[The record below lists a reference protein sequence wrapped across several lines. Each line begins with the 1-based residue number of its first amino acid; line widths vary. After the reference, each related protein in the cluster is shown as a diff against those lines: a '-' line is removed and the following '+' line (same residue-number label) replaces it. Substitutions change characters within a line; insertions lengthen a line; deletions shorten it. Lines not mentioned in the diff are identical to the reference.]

1 MEIELYENRS
11 EVCNGSAAA
20 GSLPGGT
27 ASEGSAAVGIAVVLI
42 AQPKEGLARLRGL
55 VLDSVPSP
63 HSRRAYAKALDDF
76 LSWYLQFPRGPL
88 SKALVQAYRSELD
101 RLGLAS
107 STINVRLAAIRKLA
121 AEAADNGL
129 LDPVLAA
136 GIARVKGAKQLGVR
150 AGNWLTREE
159 ARLLLLAPDAATLKG
174 KRDRAMLGV
183 LIGCGLRRAEL
194 AALTIDH
201 LQQREARWVWI
212 DLVGKGSRLRSVPVP
227 DWVKMLLDDW
237 IAASGIRDGK
247 LFRAVDKADRAW
259 GSGITEKVVWWT
271 VLAYAKPLGFANLAP
286 HDLRRTCAKL
296 CRASGGELEQI
307 QLLLGHVSIQTT
319 ERYLGT
325 RQNLAQA
332 VNDNLGIAL

>member
-1 MEIELYENRS
+1 MVALSGQEYFQSGADVIYT
-11 EVCNGSAAA
+11 SALHKGLNMA
-20 GSLPGGT
+20 
-27 ASEGSAAVGIAVVLI
+27 LI
-42 AQPKEGLARLRGL
+42 VHPEDQLARLRGL
-55 VLDSVPSP
+55 VLDSVQSP

-76 LSWYLQFPRGPL
+76 LSWYLKVPRGPL
-88 SKALVQAYRSELD
+88 SKALVQNYRAELD

-121 AEAADNGL
+121 SEAADNGL

-150 AGNWLTREE
+150 AGNWLTSGE
-159 ARLLLLAPDAATLKG
+159 ARLLLIAPDVQTLKG
-174 KRDRAMLGV
+174 KRDRALLGV

-194 AALTIDH
+194 VALTIDH
-201 LQQREARWVWI
+201 LQQREGRWVWI

-227 DWVKMLLDDW
+227 NWVKVLLDQW

-247 LFRAVDKADRAW
+247 VFRAVDKAGRTW

-271 VLAYAKPLGFANLAP
+271 VLEYAKPLGFAHLAP

>member
-1 MEIELYENRS
+1 M
-11 EVCNGSAAA
+11 
-20 GSLPGGT
+20 
-27 ASEGSAAVGIAVVLI
+27 LI
-42 AQPKEGLARLRGL
+42 AYSHDGLSKLRAL
-55 VLDSVPSP
+55 VLDSVQSP

-76 LSWYLQFPRGPL
+76 LGWYLETPRGPF
-88 SKALVQAYRSELD
+88 SKAVVQNYRSELD
-101 RLGLAS
+101 RLGLSS

-121 AEAADNGL
+121 SEAADNGL

-159 ARLLLLAPDAATLKG
+159 ARLLLMAPDEAALKG
-174 KRDRAMLGV
+174 KRDRALLAV

-194 AALTIDH
+194 VALTIDH
-201 LQQREARWVWI
+201 LQQREGRWVWI
-212 DLVGKGSRLRSVPVP
+212 DLVGKGSRLRTVPVP
-227 DWVKMLLDDW
+227 NWVKMLLDAW
-237 IAASGIRDGK
+237 IVTSGIRDGK
-247 LFRAVDKADRAW
+247 VFRAVDKAGRAW
-259 GSGITEKVVWWT
+259 GAGITEKVVWWI
-271 VLAYAKPLGFANLAP
+271 VLEYAKPLGFAHLAP

>member
-1 MEIELYENRS
+1 M
-11 EVCNGSAAA
+11 
-20 GSLPGGT
+20 
-27 ASEGSAAVGIAVVLI
+27 LI
-42 AQPKEGLARLRGL
+42 AHSQDPLARLRGL

-63 HSRRAYAKALDDF
+63 HSRRAYARALDEF
-76 LSWYLQFPRGPL
+76 LSWYFDKPRGLL
-88 SKALVQAYRSELD
+88 SKAVVQAYRAELD

-121 AEAADNGL
+121 SEAADNGL

-136 GIARVKGAKQLGVR
+136 GITRVKGAKQLGVR

-159 ARLLLLAPDAATLKG
+159 AHLLLRAPAAATLKG
-174 KRDRAMLGV
+174 KRDRALLGV

-194 AALTIDH
+194 VALTVDH
-201 LQQREARWVWI
+201 LQQREGRWVWI

-227 DWVKMLLDDW
+227 AWVKSLLDDW
-237 IAASGIRDGK
+237 IIASGIQDGK
-247 LFRAVDKADRAW
+247 VFRAVDKVDRAW

-271 VLAYAKPLGFANLAP
+271 VLEYAKPLGFAKLAP

-296 CRASGGELEQI
+296 CRSSGGDLEQI
-307 QLLLGHVSIQTT
+307 QLLLGHMSIQTT

-325 RQNLAQA
+325 RQNLAKA
-332 VNDNLGIAL
+332 VNDNLGIVL

>member
-1 MEIELYENRS
+1 
-11 EVCNGSAAA
+11 
-20 GSLPGGT
+20 
-27 ASEGSAAVGIAVVLI
+27 VLI
-42 AQPKEGLARLRGL
+42 AHVHDPLARLRGL
-55 VLDSVPSP
+55 VLDSVLSP

-76 LSWYLQFPRGPL
+76 LSWYLETPRGPL
-88 SKALVQAYRSELD
+88 SKAVVQSYRAEFD

-121 AEAADNGL
+121 SEAADNGL
-129 LDPVLAA
+129 LDPALAA

-150 AGNWLTREE
+150 AGNWLTREQ
-159 ARLLLLAPDAATLKG
+159 AHLLLLAPDAATLKG
-174 KRDRAMLGV
+174 KRDRAVLGV

-194 AALTIDH
+194 VALTLDD
-201 LQQREARWVWI
+201 LQQREGRWVWI
-212 DLVGKGSRLRSVPVP
+212 DRVGKGSRLRSVPVP
-227 DWVKMLLDDW
+227 NWVKTLLDDW
-237 IAASGIRDGK
+237 IVASGVQDGK
-247 LFRAVDKADRAW
+247 VFRAVDKVDRIW

-271 VLAYAKPLGFANLAP
+271 VLEYARPLGFVNLAP

-296 CRASGGELEQI
+296 CRAGGGDLEQI

-332 VNDNLGIAL
+332 VNDNLGIVL